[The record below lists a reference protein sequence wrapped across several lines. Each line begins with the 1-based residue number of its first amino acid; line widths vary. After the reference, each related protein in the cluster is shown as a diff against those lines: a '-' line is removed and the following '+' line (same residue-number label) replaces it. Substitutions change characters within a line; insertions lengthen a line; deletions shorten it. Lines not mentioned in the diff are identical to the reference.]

1 MQQIRKYILITS
13 LVLAG
18 SVLFCQ
24 AITGIVNDDSVRIR
38 ETPGLNGTVLGKLN
52 KNTSVIILGRTDKRD
67 FISGND
73 SYWLH
78 IRAGEE
84 ISWIYGAYVNIID
97 GNYQNLPVKAS
108 LSQGEFTDITNNDFS
123 SEKNWLVRQLS
134 ILENYYH
141 DYKKNNINS
150 VMQLYDVIKRN
161 INEKKNIQ
169 PLFLSYIET
178 GVVETSRFG
187 VMRSSQI
194 TDFLQE
200 NYVNDLVISPLYMHS
215 EDTGFFWISGFTKN
229 ASFTGIEI
237 EVLGFSIH
245 NIKKSDLELLKGKV
259 VIDDIIISP
268 YEKTIFPS
276 DETLKNFLFSAY
288 RLQESDLL
296 RAIIDKEFGENNL
309 SFESY

>member
-13 LVLAG
+13 LILAG
-18 SVLFCQ
+18 SILFSQ

-38 ETPGLNGTVLGKLN
+38 ETPGLKGTVLGKLN

-108 LSQGEFTDITNNDFS
+108 LSQGEFKDITNNDFS
-123 SEKNWLVRQLS
+123 SEKNWLTRQLS
-134 ILENYYH
+134 ILENYYR
-141 DYKKNNINS
+141 DYKKNNVNS
-150 VMQLYDVIKRN
+150 VKQLYDVVKRN
-161 INEKKNIQ
+161 INEKQNLQ
-169 PLFLSYIET
+169 SLFLPYIET
-178 GVVETSRFG
+178 GITETSRFG

-215 EDTGFFWISGFTKN
+215 EDSGFFWISGFTKK

-245 NIKKSDLELLKGKV
+245 NIKKSDLELLEGSV
-259 VIDDIIISP
+259 VIDDVIMSPYGQSMFPTEEALKNYLISP
-268 YEKTIFPS
+268 YG
-276 DETLKNFLFSAY
+276 
-288 RLQESDLL
+288 LQESDLL
-296 RAIIDKEFGENNL
+296 RAVIDKEFGENNL

>member
-38 ETPGLNGTVLGKLN
+38 ETPGLNGKVLGKLN

>member
-108 LSQGEFTDITNNDFS
+108 LSQGEFKDITNNDFS
-123 SEKNWLVRQLS
+123 SEKNWLTRKLS
-134 ILENYYH
+134 ILENYYR
-141 DYKKNNINS
+141 DYKKNNVNS
-150 VMQLYDVIKRN
+150 VKQLYDVVKRN
-161 INEKKNIQ
+161 INEKQNLQ
-169 PLFLSYIET
+169 SLFLPYIET
-178 GVVETSRFG
+178 GITETSRFG

-245 NIKKSDLELLKGKV
+245 NIKKSDLELLEGSV
-259 VIDDIIISP
+259 VIDDVIMSPYGQSMFPTEEALKNYLISP
-268 YEKTIFPS
+268 YG
-276 DETLKNFLFSAY
+276 
-288 RLQESDLL
+288 LQESDLL
-296 RAIIDKEFGENNL
+296 RAVIDKEFGENNL

>member
-18 SVLFCQ
+18 SVLFSQ

-38 ETPGLNGTVLGKLN
+38 ETPGLKATVLGKLN

-108 LSQGEFTDITNNDFS
+108 LYHGEFTDITNNDFS
-123 SEKNWLVRQLS
+123 SEKNWLTRQLS
-134 ILENYYH
+134 ILENNYH
-141 DYKKNNINS
+141 DYNKNS
-150 VMQLYDVIKRN
+150 VNSVRKMYDAVKSN
-161 INEKKNIQ
+161 ITEKQNIQ
-169 PLFLSYIET
+169 PLFLSYMET
-178 GVVETSRFG
+178 GITETSRFSI
-187 VMRSSQI
+187 MRSSYI

-200 NYVNDLVISPLYMHS
+200 NY
-215 EDTGFFWISGFTKN
+215 E
-229 ASFTGIEI
+229 
-237 EVLGFSIH
+237 EV
-245 NIKKSDLELLKGKV
+245 E
-259 VIDDIIISP
+259 
-268 YEKTIFPS
+268 E
-276 DETLKNFLFSAY
+276 
-288 RLQESDLL
+288 
-296 RAIIDKEFGENNL
+296 
-309 SFESY
+309 

>member
-1 MQQIRKYILITS
+1 MQQIKKCILIILLTIIG
-13 LVLAG
+13 LA
-18 SVLFCQ
+18 LFAQ
-24 AITGIVNDDSVRIR
+24 EIKGIINDDSVRIR
-38 ETPGLNGTVLGKLN
+38 EIPGLKGIAVGKLN

-84 ISWIYGAYVNIID
+84 ICWIYGAYVNIID

-108 LSQGEFTDITNNDFS
+108 LYHGEFTDITNNDFS
-123 SEKNWLVRQLS
+123 SEKNWLTRQLS
-134 ILENYYH
+134 ILENNYH
-141 DYKKNNINS
+141 DYNKNS
-150 VMQLYDVIKRN
+150 VNSVRKMYDAVKSN
-161 INEKKNIQ
+161 ITEKQNIQ
-169 PLFLSYIET
+169 PLFLSYMET
-178 GVVETSRFG
+178 GITETSRFSI
-187 VMRSSQI
+187 MRSSYI

-215 EDTGFFWISGFTKN
+215 EDTGFFWISGFTKK

-237 EVLGFSIH
+237 EVLGFTIH

-259 VIDDIIISP
+259 VIDDVIMSPYGQSMFPTEEALKNYLISP
-268 YEKTIFPS
+268 YG
-276 DETLKNFLFSAY
+276 
-288 RLQESDLL
+288 LQESDLL

>member
-13 LVLAG
+13 LILAG
-18 SVLFCQ
+18 SILFSQ

-78 IRAGEE
+78 IRACEE

-123 SEKNWLVRQLS
+123 SEKNWLTRQLS

-161 INEKKNIQ
+161 INEKKIFSHYFYHI
-169 PLFLSYIET
+169 LK
-178 GVVETSRFG
+178 
-187 VMRSSQI
+187 
-194 TDFLQE
+194 QE
-200 NYVNDLVISPLYMHS
+200 
-215 EDTGFFWISGFTKN
+215 
-229 ASFTGIEI
+229 
-237 EVLGFSIH
+237 
-245 NIKKSDLELLKGKV
+245 
-259 VIDDIIISP
+259 
-268 YEKTIFPS
+268 
-276 DETLKNFLFSAY
+276 
-288 RLQESDLL
+288 
-296 RAIIDKEFGENNL
+296 
-309 SFESY
+309 